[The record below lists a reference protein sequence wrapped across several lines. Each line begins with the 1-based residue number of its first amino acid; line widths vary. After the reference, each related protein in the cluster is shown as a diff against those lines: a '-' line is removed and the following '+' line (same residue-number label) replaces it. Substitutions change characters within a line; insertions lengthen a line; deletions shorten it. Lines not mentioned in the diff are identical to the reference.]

1 MEDNLSDKDK
11 EGCDH
16 MERKHD
22 NQFIGVILILLGFY
36 WACRSLGL
44 VHFRIFF
51 DGWWT
56 FLIMIPCLLNFI
68 QGKSRGTSLGGLIL
82 GGMLLLWRQDFI
94 PGAYIPAIFLSLVFI
109 LIGISIMMN
118 GPKQH
123 TTQNAGS
130 ATGTGSSYQRA
141 EYGGGADSD
150 HQGKEYQWNNESQQS
165 KEYQWS
171 NESQQNSGSQW
182 GNETQ
187 QNKEYYQER
196 EHTWSYDEEKNGASG
211 ASNAQSGTKEEHT
224 FHQNYST
231 FETCPPSISAILV
244 GKSVSCLSGVFR
256 GTSVQSIL
264 GNVQL
269 DLRQAVLEQDVYV
282 NVNLILGGADIFL
295 PENARVICETQ
306 SILGDVRDVRKY
318 EMNHSPTQP
327 AIHIVGTCILGGL
340 ELK

>member
-1 MEDNLSDKDK
+1 MEDSLSDKDK
-11 EGCDH
+11 DKGGYDH

-22 NQFIGVILILLGFY
+22 NQLIGVILILFGFY

-44 VHFRIFF
+44 IHFSIFF

-56 FLIMIPCLLNFI
+56 FLIIIPCLLNFI
-68 QGKSRGTSLGGLIL
+68 QGKSRGTSLGGIVL

-94 PGAYIPAIFLSLVFI
+94 PGAYIPAIFLSMVFI

-118 GPKQH
+118 GPKPH
-123 TTQNAGS
+123 TTQNTGS
-130 ATGTGSSYQRA
+130 TTGTGSSYQSA
-141 EYGGGADSD
+141 EYGRGADGECQGNESD
-150 HQGKEYQWNNESQQS
+150 QGNGYKRNNESQWNNES
-165 KEYQWS
+165 
-171 NESQQNSGSQW
+171 
-182 GNETQ
+182 
-187 QNKEYYQER
+187 YQER
-196 EHTWSYDEEKNGASG
+196 EHTWSYDEDKNGASG
-211 ASNAQSGTKEEHT
+211 TSNAQSGTKQEQT

-256 GTSVQSIL
+256 GTSIQSIL

-306 SILGDVRDVRKY
+306 SILGDVRDIRKY
-318 EMNHSPTQP
+318 GMNHSLTQP